1 MTTRLV
7 EDAATIVELVELRD
21 IVVVELRAARLEGTI
36 LPVPAEEEPASNRV
50 LRRVDEKSI
59 EIRLIA
65 TVVNDGARFSVD
77 VLVQYDKTEE
87 FEPSDDALQ
96 EFTRRVG
103 LMAGYPYVREAIAD
117 LSTRL
122 RMGSVTL
129 DILRPNEIDFGPP
142 NMVDIEIANNK
153 EVE

>member
-1 MTTRLV
+1 MTARLV

-36 LPVPAEEEPASNRV
+36 LPAPAEEEPASNRV

-59 EIRLIA
+59 EIRLIT

-77 VLVQYDKTEE
+77 VLVQYVKTEE

-142 NMVDIEIANNK
+142 NVVDIEIANNK